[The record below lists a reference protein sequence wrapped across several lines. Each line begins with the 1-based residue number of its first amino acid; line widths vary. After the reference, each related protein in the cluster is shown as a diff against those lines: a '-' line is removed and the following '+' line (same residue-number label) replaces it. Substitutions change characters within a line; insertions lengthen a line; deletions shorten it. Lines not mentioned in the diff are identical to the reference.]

1 MFTITLDGPSASG
14 KSTVADIVAKK
25 LKINHLNSGE
35 FYRAITL
42 YMLRKKIKTDDFKQ
56 INHELPNINIEVKF
70 LGEKQI
76 MILNGEDVSELLHS
90 NEVNATVSNYS
101 HNEEVVKKASELT
114 YLATK
119 SHNLIIDGRNVGS
132 FVLPNAE
139 CKIYLDCDAKIR
151 AERRFKEQIEKG
163 AKVTFEE
170 IYKQTLERDELDRTR
185 KIAPLVVPK
194 DAIIITSDAKTPE
207 DLADEIIKIVLSQKS

>member
-25 LKINHLNSGE
+25 LNIHHLNSGE
-35 FYRAITL
+35 FYRAISL
-42 YMLRKKIKTDDFKQ
+42 YMVRKN
-56 INHELPNINIEVKF
+56 INTNDIENINKELENINIDVHFE
-70 LGEKQI
+70 GEKQK
-76 MILNGEDVSELLHS
+76 MILNGEDVTSLLHT
-90 NEVNATVSNYS
+90 NEINSTVSIYA

-119 SHNLIIDGRNVGS
+119 TNELIIDGRNVGS

-163 AKVTFEE
+163 ANVTFDE
-170 IYKQTLERDELDRTR
+170 IYKQTIDRDELDRTR
-185 KIAPLVVPK
+185 KIAPL
-194 DAIIITSDAKTPE
+194 IIPNGAKIVKSDYKTPE
-207 DLADEIIKIVLSQKS
+207 EIADEIIKIIKKSK